1 MWRVGVS
8 RLDRVLFVYRFIKE
22 TCPGVS
28 MFNHDCFVHDSITEN
43 IYFECWNAKLILV
56 RFVNE
61 SIRKLIRFV
70 NCYTQRIG
78 GLGAGVPRLN
88 RVRVVNKF

>member
-1 MWRVGVS
+1 MWRAGMS

-28 MFNHDCFVHDSITEN
+28 MFNHDCFVHDSNTEN

-61 SIRKLIRFV
+61 PIRKCICFV
-70 NCYTQRIG
+70 NGYTKRIA
-78 GLGAGVPRLN
+78 GLGRWSAETQPSPCR
-88 RVRVVNKF
+88 